1 MQTMEPYS
9 EFTLDPIHRRRRR
22 RRRRRQSDQRQ
33 F

>member
-22 RRRRRQSDQRQ
+22 RQSDQRQ

>member
-22 RRRRRQSDQRQ
+22 RRQSDQRQ

>member
-22 RRRRRQSDQRQ
+22 RRRRQSDQRQ